1 MPLSFGFAPR
11 LAAFYAGMFVIV
23 GVQLPFFP
31 VWLKAKGLDPQA
43 IGIVLAVPMVLRIFT
58 IAAAARLAEHYDAL
72 RGVVLGSLA
81 AATLGFAALGMV
93 ATFPAIVL
101 WVAIASGALSPAM
114 PLTETYALRGLGAR
128 GRAYGPVRLWGSV
141 AFIGGTFIAGYAV
154 DVLPAGDLIWL
165 IVAAVAACAA
175 IAVFLEPVEVPPHAT
190 ESGPR
195 RFLTDYRLLAVIVA
209 ASLIQGSHAVY
220 YGFSALAWSQRGL
233 DGTVVAALWALG
245 VVAEIVLFALQGR
258 LPQALTPPVLIIFGG
273 IAGVLRWVV
282 MAFDPP
288 AVLLPLLQL
297 LHGLSFGATHLGALT
312 YVARTAPPG
321 RAASAQ
327 GFMSIVVGLVMAAMT
342 GLSGWLF
349 AAYGD
354 LAYAAM
360 ALAAGAGCA
369 CGAVAYDARQRAML

>member
-31 VWLKAKGLDPQA
+31 LWLKAKGLDPQA
-43 IGIVLAVPMVLRIFT
+43 IGVVLAVPMVVRIFT
-58 IAAAARLAEHYDAL
+58 IPATARLAEHYDAL
-72 RGVVLGSLA
+72 RGVVLTSLV
-81 AATLGFAALGMV
+81 AATIGFAALGFV
-93 ATFPAIVL
+93 ASFPAIVL

-141 AFIGGTFIAGYAV
+141 AFIGGTFVAGYVV
-154 DVLPAGDLIWL
+154 DVLPPRDLIWL
-165 IVAAVAACAA
+165 IVAAVAACAV
-175 IAVFLEPVEVPPHAT
+175 IAAFLEPVQVPPHSTDGGA
-190 ESGPR
+190 R
-195 RFLTDYRLLAVIVA
+195 RFLTDYRFMAVIA
-209 ASLIQGSHAVY
+209 AAGLIQGSHAVY
-220 YGFSALAWSQRGL
+220 YTFSALAWSQRGI
-233 DGTVVAALWALG
+233 DGTIVAALWALG
-245 VVAEIVLFALQGR
+245 VVAEIALFALQGR
-258 LPQALTPPVLIIFGG
+258 LPPAVTPPVLIIIGG
-273 IAGVLRWVV
+273 VAGALRWVA
-282 MAFDPP
+282 MAFNPP
-288 AVLLPLLQL
+288 VAILPLLQL

-312 YVARTAPPG
+312 YVARTAPAG

-327 GFMSIVVGLVMAAMT
+327 GFMSIALGLVMAAMT
-342 GLSGWLF
+342 GLSGLLF

-369 CGAVAYDARQRAML
+369 CGAVAYDARQRTVL

>member
-1 MPLSFGFAPR
+1 MALRFGFAPR

-43 IGIVLAVPMVLRIFT
+43 IGIVLAVPMLVRIFT
-58 IAAAARLAEHYDAL
+58 IPATARLAERYDAL
-72 RGVVLGSLA
+72 RGIVLASLA
-81 AATLGFAALGMV
+81 LATIGFAALGLV
-93 ATFPAIVL
+93 ASFPAIVL

-114 PLTETYALRGLGAR
+114 PLTETYALRGLAAR

-141 AFIGGTFIAGYAV
+141 AFIGGTFVAGYAV
-154 DVLPAGDLIWL
+154 DVLPQRELIWL
-165 IVAAVAACAA
+165 IVVAVALCAA
-175 IAVFLEPVEVPPHAT
+175 IAIFLEPVDVAPHAAQ
-190 ESGPR
+190 SGARPFLR
-195 RFLTDYRLLAVIVA
+195 NYRFLAVVAA

-220 YGFSALAWSQRGL
+220 YSFSALAWSQRGL

-245 VVAEIVLFALQGR
+245 VVAEIVLFAMQGR
-258 LPQALTPPVLIIFGG
+258 LPPAITPPVLITIGG
-273 IAGVLRWVV
+273 VAGILRWIA

-288 AVLLPLLQL
+288 AAMLPLLQL

-312 YVARTAPPG
+312 YVARTAPAG
-321 RAASAQ
+321 RGASAQ
-327 GFMSIVVGLVMAAMT
+327 GFMSIVLGLVMAAMT

-360 ALAAGAGCA
+360 ALAAAAGCA
-369 CGAVAYDARQRAML
+369 CGAVAYDARQRAVL